1 MSGMVFF
8 LVCIIRTLPTQ
19 YYLLAART
27 VFSSHVRAIGL
38 SPLFVTGIAVLGLL
52 QLCWPTTISG
62 TKNLKKLVHLGL
74 QFLALCLSLIG
85 VWAALKFH
93 NDKGIDNFY
102 SLHSWLGVA
111 CISLFGIQWDD
122 HHYMNSIMSK
132 SKLARYIL
140 DQRLPMAEVLIDH
153 DEEKCDRKS
162 LLTLFGDVVVDPV
175 ELARNQGLTPPQ
187 AFKDLEFT
195 FLLTAYECDKVFLPM
210 IDNEHWYM
218 VVMSL
223 KEKR

>member
-1 MSGMVFF
+1 M
-8 LVCIIRTLPTQ
+8 
-19 YYLLAART
+19 Y
-27 VFSSHVRAIGL
+27 
-38 SPLFVTGIAVLGLL
+38 
-52 QLCWPTTISG
+52 LCWLTTISG

-175 ELARNQGLTPPQ
+175 R
-187 AFKDLEFT
+187 
-195 FLLTAYECDKVFLPM
+195 TAYELTIRIGLEKEISCFLPANLHVFLPM

-223 KEKR
+223 KEKRSTWGFVFPTQVEL

>member
-1 MSGMVFF
+1 M
-8 LVCIIRTLPTQ
+8 
-19 YYLLAART
+19 Y
-27 VFSSHVRAIGL
+27 
-38 SPLFVTGIAVLGLL
+38 
-52 QLCWPTTISG
+52 LCWLTTISG

-111 CISLFGIQWDD
+111 CISLFGIQVIT
-122 HHYMNSIMSK
+122 N
-132 SKLARYIL
+132 LAY
-140 DQRLPMAEVLIDH
+140 QRTAYELTIRIGLEKEISCFLPANLH
-153 DEEKCDRKS
+153 
-162 LLTLFGDVVVDPV
+162 

-223 KEKR
+223 KEKRSTWGFVFPTQVEL

>member
-1 MSGMVFF
+1 M
-8 LVCIIRTLPTQ
+8 
-19 YYLLAART
+19 Y
-27 VFSSHVRAIGL
+27 
-38 SPLFVTGIAVLGLL
+38 
-52 QLCWPTTISG
+52 LCWLTTISG

-175 ELARNQGLTPPQ
+175 VITNLAYQRTAYELTIRIGLEKEISCFLPANLHELARNQGLTPPQ

-223 KEKR
+223 KEKRSTWGFVFPTQVEL

>member
-1 MSGMVFF
+1 M
-8 LVCIIRTLPTQ
+8 
-19 YYLLAART
+19 Y
-27 VFSSHVRAIGL
+27 
-38 SPLFVTGIAVLGLL
+38 
-52 QLCWPTTISG
+52 LCWLTTISG

-175 ELARNQGLTPPQ
+175 
-187 AFKDLEFT
+187 
-195 FLLTAYECDKVFLPM
+195 VFLPM

-223 KEKR
+223 KEKRHDSGLWVCTWIAVDSKDPFRECGPNFLRKNKELAVNLVVALENSVRRKVLTKVDTYHTNRRQEVAEVRRQLGFEV

>member
-175 ELARNQGLTPPQ
+175 
-187 AFKDLEFT
+187 
-195 FLLTAYECDKVFLPM
+195 VFLPM